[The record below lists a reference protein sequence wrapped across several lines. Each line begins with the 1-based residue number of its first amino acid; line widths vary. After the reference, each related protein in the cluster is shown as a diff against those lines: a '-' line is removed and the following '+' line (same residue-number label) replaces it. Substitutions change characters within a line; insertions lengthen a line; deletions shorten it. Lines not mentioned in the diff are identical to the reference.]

1 MVRPLVLLLCLLCL
15 LSLVSATGANQA
27 NYIASRLRAPF
38 HYLTCRSARLI
49 TPEHAVY
56 FETREQAI
64 EAWQFGLISKYFCL

>member
-1 MVRPLVLLLCLLCL
+1 MRRLLVLSLCL
-15 LSLVSATGANQA
+15 STLVPVTGATKA

-64 EAWQFGLISKYFCL
+64 EAGHRPCKNCSP